1 MAISKKLLK
10 LLEDNKIKYEVLE
23 HRKVYTALDCA
34 ETQHMKPQEIV
45 KTMVMKADTNYF
57 LALLP
62 ANKNTDK
69 VKLKKAINVW
79 IKKLNNLK
87 ATEDEQ
93 ALAKIFKKVAK
104 KIDFAKE
111 AWMKKNM
118 LGKVGATPPFGS
130 LVKLPVFMDS
140 SLYKAVNLIVNAGEY
155 TESIKL
161 KTKSFEKLEQP
172 IKAVFAVKK

>member
-10 LLEDNKIKYEVLE
+10 FLEDNKIKYEVLE

-69 VKLKKAINVW
+69 AKLKKFINVW
-79 IKKLNNLK
+79 IKKINSLK
-87 ATEDEQ
+87 ATEEEQ
-93 ALAKIFKKVAK
+93 IFAKTFKKAVK

-140 SLYKAVNLIVNAGEY
+140 SLYKAVNLIVNVGEY
-155 TESIKL
+155 TESLKIKS
-161 KTKSFEKLEQP
+161 KVFIKIEKP
-172 IKAVFAVKK
+172 IKAVFSLKK